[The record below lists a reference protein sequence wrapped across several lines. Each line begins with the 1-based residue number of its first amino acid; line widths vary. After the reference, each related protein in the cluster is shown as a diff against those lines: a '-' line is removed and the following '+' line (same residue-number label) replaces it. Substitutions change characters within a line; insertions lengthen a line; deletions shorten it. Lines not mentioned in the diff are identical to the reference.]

1 MRCEDCLPL
10 IEEYFDGEVTTQTGA
25 SVRAHLSAC
34 ADCSAALD
42 ALSFEQEVY
51 ARHDRGGLEVTPD
64 LWARVSAEIARTPP
78 TPESPAAGR
87 PFLSR
92 ARDYVAAAFVPF
104 AARPALASSLALAL
118 VAAAAGTLWLSRRTP
133 SNAPAEQLAANN
145 TNTRGSSPAAIPTVP
160 EQGGVD
166 GGPRRENPF
175 DYNEGEIATAAA
187 ETREAARALTPEQR
201 LIEIPA
207 GEPATNDEIQLLL
220 SPPPAPAA
228 NPGLVVIRE
237 DEHPDETLV
246 AAATA
251 APPLLTNA
259 PAVDGDIVETDTR
272 PLDPDEKGVARHVER
287 AQMLLRSIKNVSAGG
302 ATDDDIAYEKSLS
315 RTLLAENSTLQ
326 LEAEVKGDKE
336 TKQVLDQI
344 QPFLLEIANMGE
356 KPSREEV
363 RSLRERVRKNEI
375 VAALEVY

>member
-10 IEEYFDGEVTTQTGA
+10 IEEYFDGEVTTRTGA

-51 ARHDRGGLEVTPD
+51 ARYDRGGLAVTPD
-64 LWARVSAEIARTPP
+64 LGARVGAEIARTPP

-92 ARDYVAAAFVPF
+92 ARDYVAAALGTF

-118 VAAAAGTLWLSRRTP
+118 VAAAAGTLWLSRRTQTSAP
-133 SNAPAEQLAANN
+133 AGPVAVNAPN
-145 TNTRGSSPAAIPTVP
+145 THASSPAVIPTVP
-160 EQGGVD
+160 EQGDSEGN
-166 GGPRRENPF
+166 PRRENPF
-175 DYNEGEIATAAA
+175 NYNEGEIAPAAP
-187 ETREAARALTPEQR
+187 ETREAARGLTPEQR
-201 LIEIPA
+201 LIEIA
-207 GEPATNDEIQLLL
+207 EGHPATNDEMQLLL
-220 SPPPAPAA
+220 SAPSAPAP
-228 NPGLVVIRE
+228 NPGLVNIRE
-237 DEHPDETLV
+237 DEHPEETLV

-251 APPLLTNA
+251 TPLPPN
-259 PAVDGDIVETDTR
+259 PSAVDGDIVETDTR
-272 PLDPDEKGVARHVER
+272 PLNPDEMDVARHVER
-287 AQMLLRSIKNVSAGG
+287 AQMLLRSIKNVSAGE
-302 ATDDDIAYEKSLS
+302 ATDDDDIAYEKGLS